1 MKGPQ
6 EVHQWSKVGAFLG
19 MTAVALGAYGAHGLK
34 ATPKL
39 VDSWKTAA
47 QVRASLP
54 HLWPRHYVLS
64 FVSRFREGGGPTLIR
79 VSTYQMAH

>member
-1 MKGPQ
+1 MKGPH

-47 QVRASLP
+47 QVR
-54 HLWPRHYVLS
+54 
-64 FVSRFREGGGPTLIR
+64 R
-79 VSTYQMAH
+79 VPIP

>member
-47 QVRASLP
+47 QVRIV
-54 HLWPRHYVLS
+54 Y
-64 FVSRFREGGGPTLIR
+64 LICGLGTTSCR
-79 VSTYQMAH
+79 SYRGFGRGEVQP

>member
-47 QVRASLP
+47 QVRLTSSP
-54 HLWPRHYVLS
+54 HV
-64 FVSRFREGGGPTLIR
+64 VSALRPVVRIERPWE
-79 VSTYQMAH
+79 VQP